1 MPCLTWICRNQS
13 PIYKYF
19 EIQFFAPQ
27 PIRTQREFYQAP
39 ADGTQLELAF
49 YQLFSSD
56 CDVLHSNYEERLKLS
71 ILYPSST
78 SNCVFFFSYKAH
90 IWYVFLFGSCKPDSL
105 FVPMSAGAGF
115 LPVTHCLPIQCLKAT
130 PPSFRFLYAWRHPLI
145 QFRT

>member
-27 PIRTQREFYQAP
+27 PIRTQRESYQAP

-56 CDVLHSNYEERLKLS
+56 CDVLHSNYGERLKLS

-78 SNCVFFFSYKAH
+78 SNCFFSLTRPIYGMF
-90 IWYVFLFGSCKPDSL
+90 FLFGSYKPDSL
-105 FVPMSAGAGF
+105 CTHVCRGRFPSCHP
-115 LPVTHCLPIQCLKAT
+115 LPPYPVLKGT
-130 PPSFRFLYAWRHPLI
+130 PPSFWLLYAWRHPLI